1 MSCPDCF
8 SGALHKGIP
17 RGRVTTLH
25 GLDVYMTEPQNQQPA
40 KGIIVV
46 IPDVFGW
53 EFPNARLIADRYA
66 DKGGYKVYLPDFMDG
81 HAAPVSVLANMRSIF
96 GDANL
101 LSKAHHLISALLVVV
116 PFFYRNRFG
125 ITHPRVKTF
134 FAAVRADEP
143 ALSLGAVGFCWGG
156 KHTVLL
162 AQGPTGGGGPGDD
175 YHDRPLIDAAFT
187 GHPSF
192 VVLPGDLEKLVVPLS
207 IAVGSEDN
215 QIPTAKA
222 ERARPVIEAR
232 NGEIVVYD
240 GSTHGFALR
249 ASFPKDE
256 KVDGPGEEAE
266 DQCIAWFRK
275 HFRAT

>member
-81 HAAPVSVLANMRSIF
+81 HAAPVSVLANMRAIF

-156 KHTVLL
+156 KHT
-162 AQGPTGGGGPGDD
+162 
-175 YHDRPLIDAAFT
+175 
-187 GHPSF
+187 
-192 VVLPGDLEKLVVPLS
+192 KLVVPLS

-222 ERARPVIEAR
+222 ERVRPVIEAR